1 MPTPVVLLG
10 ASLAAPI
17 CSHAES
23 FLFFVVKTL
32 NRRCMSNTDKRGET
46 KKTYRHGVT
55 AGHSPFIVQ
64 VSRRPAGNRKPPPG
78 RETALY
84 RDR

>member
-10 ASLAAPI
+10 ASLAAAI

-32 NRRCMSNTDKRGET
+32 NRRCVSNTDKRGET
-46 KKTYRHGVT
+46 KKTLPPWRHCRSLT
-55 AGHSPFIVQ
+55 FQLSSFQPA
-64 VSRRPAGNRKPPPG
+64 SRQPENA
-78 RETALY
+78 TWQ
-84 RDR
+84 